1 MFARRRRR
9 MNRQAQAQEQ
19 EQEDFEFCACDVCM
33 RELRRVAEKEALEAA
48 AKQQLMVSLFEPTC
62 CFPSPL
68 SIFTPQPGAFPADG
82 RGSGNWISGLA
93 EYDTIPLPCILD
105 PLDR

>member
-1 MFARRRRR
+1 

-19 EQEDFEFCACDVCM
+19 EQEEFEFCACDVCL

-48 AKQQLMVSLFEPTC
+48 AKQQLMVSLFDLTC
-62 CFPSPL
+62 CFLGPL
-68 SIFTPQPGAFPADG
+68 SIFIPQPGAFPADG
-82 RGSGNWISGLA
+82 RGSGNWISGLT
-93 EYDTIPLPCILD
+93 EYGTISLACILE

>member
-1 MFARRRRR
+1 

-48 AKQQLMVSLFEPTC
+48 AKQQLMVSLFDPSC
-62 CFPSPL
+62 CFLVPYLFSSPK
-68 SIFTPQPGAFPADG
+68 PGAFPADG
-82 RGSGNWISGLA
+82 RGFGNWINGLT
-93 EYDTIPLPCILD
+93 EYDNISLSCILD
-105 PLDR
+105 PLDH